1 MKKQKSSN
9 IGSFSP
15 SLEGGRGEA
24 SNRKSLHTGS
34 ESPLPRRGLGGG
46 SKINVVT
53 LGCSKNLVDSE
64 VLLNQLSM
72 DGFEVVHD
80 SNDASDIVVINTCGF
95 IHDAKEESVNTILS
109 FVDAKGRGEIEK
121 LYVMGCLSERYK
133 ADLEKEV
140 PEVDRF
146 FGKFDMRAIV
156 SELKA
161 TYRPEYIY
169 ERKITTPSHFAYL
182 KISEGCNRV
191 CAFCAIP
198 GMTGKHKSK
207 SMDDL
212 VKEARYL
219 AKNGVKE
226 ILLIAQDLSYYGI
239 DLYGKGMLAELIQKI
254 AEIDGIEW
262 IRLHYLYPTKFPM
275 DILPLFKSVPKLCK
289 YIDIPLQHSANNV
302 LKHMLRH
309 VTTEETE
316 ALLQK
321 IKAEVP
327 GIAIRTT
334 MLVGHPGET
343 EEDFEQLKSFVQK
356 HKFDRLGAFTYSHE
370 EGTYG
375 YKTYQDDVPEDVKQA
390 RADELM
396 GLQERISAELNA
408 AKVGQF
414 LKVII
419 DREDDEFFV
428 GRTEFDSPEVDGE
441 VLISKETPLKKG
453 QFCMVEITSAEEF
466 DLYGKVTPAFMLMR

>member
-1 MKKQKSSN
+1 M
-9 IGSFSP
+9 
-15 SLEGGRGEA
+15 
-24 SNRKSLHTGS
+24 
-34 ESPLPRRGLGGG
+34 
-46 SKINVVT
+46 
-53 LGCSKNLVDSE
+53 DSE
-64 VLLNQLSM
+64 VLLKQLEL

-80 SNDASDIVVINTCGF
+80 SNEPDSDIVVINTCGF
-95 IHDAKEESVNTILS
+95 IADAKEESVNTIMQ
-109 FVDAKGRGEIEK
+109 FVGAKGRGEIEK

-133 ADLEKEV
+133 TDLEKEV
-140 PEVDRF
+140 PEVDKF
-146 FGKFDMRAIV
+146 FGKFDLRALV
-156 SELKA
+156 TELKA
-161 TYRPEYIY
+161 TYRPEFIY

-198 GMTGKHKSK
+198 GMTGKHRSK

-212 VKEARYL
+212 MKEAKYL
-219 AKNGVKE
+219 AKNGVRE

-275 DILPLFKSVPKLCK
+275 DILPLFKTVDKLCH

-316 ALLQK
+316 ALLKK
-321 IKAEVP
+321 IKEEVP
-327 GIAIRTT
+327 GITIRTT

-343 EEDFEQLKSFVQK
+343 QEDFEQLKSFISK
-356 HKFDRLGAFTYSHE
+356 HRFDRLGAFTYSHE

-375 YKTYQDDVPEDVKQA
+375 FKQYEDDVPEEIKQA
-390 RADELM
+390 RADEIM
-396 GLQERISAELNA
+396 GIQQGISAQLNA
-408 AKVGQF
+408 EKVGRT

-441 VLISKETPLKKG
+441 VLIGKETLLKKG
-453 QFCMVEITSAEEF
+453 QFYQVEITGSEEF
-466 DLYGKVTPAFMLMR
+466 DLYGKVIQVI

>member
-1 MKKQKSSN
+1 MTKQ
-9 IGSFSP
+9 
-15 SLEGGRGEA
+15 
-24 SNRKSLHTGS
+24 
-34 ESPLPRRGLGGG
+34 
-46 SKINVVT
+46 KINVVT

-64 VLLNQLSM
+64 VLLNQLSK

-80 SNDASDIVVINTCGF
+80 SNDGDAGIVVINTCGF
-95 IHDAKEESVNTILS
+95 IHDAKEESVNTILQY
-109 FVDAKGRGEIEK
+109 VGAKSRGELDK

-133 ADLEKEV
+133 ADLEKEI
-140 PEVDRF
+140 PEVDKY
-146 FGKFDMRAIV
+146 FGKFDLRALV

-198 GMTGKHKSK
+198 GMTGKHSSK
-207 SMDDL
+207 SIEDL
-212 VKEARYL
+212 LKEARYL

-239 DLYGKGMLAELIQKI
+239 DLYGKSRLAELIEQI
-254 AEIDGIEW
+254 ALIDGIQW
-262 IRLHYLYPTKFPM
+262 IRLHYLYPTKFPL
-275 DILPLFKSVPKLCK
+275 DILPMFNSIPKLCK
-289 YIDIPLQHSANNV
+289 YIDIPLQHSSNKV
-302 LKHMLRH
+302 LKKMLRH

-316 ALLQK
+316 ALLFK
-321 IKAEVP
+321 IRAEVP

-343 EEDFEQLKSFVQK
+343 EEDFEHLKSFIQK
-356 HKFDRLGAFTYSHE
+356 HQFDRLGAFTYSHE

-375 YKTYQDDVPEDVKQA
+375 YLKYADDVPEELKQA
-390 RADELM
+390 RANELM
-396 GLQERISAELNA
+396 AIQQGISERLNA
-408 AKVGQF
+408 AKVGQI
-414 LKVII
+414 LSVLV

-428 GRTEFDSPEVDGE
+428 GRSAFDSPEVDGE
-441 VLISKETPLKKG
+441 VLIGKDQPLKKG
-453 QFCMVEITSAEEF
+453 QFYQIEITGSNEF
-466 DLYGKVTPAFMLMR
+466 DLYGRLVTD

>member
-1 MKKQKSSN
+1 MKKQ
-9 IGSFSP
+9 
-15 SLEGGRGEA
+15 
-24 SNRKSLHTGS
+24 
-34 ESPLPRRGLGGG
+34 
-46 SKINVVT
+46 KINVVT

-80 SNDASDIVVINTCGF
+80 SNDTGSDIVVINTCGF
-95 IHDAKEESVNTILS
+95 IHDAKEESVNTILQ
-109 FVDAKGRGEIEK
+109 FVNAKGRGDIDK

-133 ADLEKEV
+133 TDLEKEV
-140 PEVDRF
+140 PEVDKF
-146 FGKFDMRAIV
+146 FGKFDLKALV
-156 SELKA
+156 GELKA
-161 TYRPEYIY
+161 TYRPEFIY

-207 SMDDL
+207 SVEDL
-212 VKEARYL
+212 FKEAKYL
-219 AKNGVKE
+219 AKSGVKE

-239 DLYGKGMLAELIQKI
+239 DIYGKGMLAELIQRI
-254 AEIDGIEW
+254 AGIDGIEW
-262 IRLHYLYPTKFPM
+262 IRLHYLYPTKFPI
-275 DILPLFKSVPKLCK
+275 DILPLFQSVPKLCK
-289 YIDIPLQHSANNV
+289 YIDIPLQHSSNNV
-302 LKHMLRH
+302 LKKMLRH

-316 ALLQK
+316 ALLHK
-321 IKAEVP
+321 IKTEVP

-343 EEDFEQLKSFVQK
+343 EEDFEQLKTFIQK
-356 HKFDRLGAFTYSHE
+356 HRFDRLGAFTYSHE

-375 YKTYQDDVPEDVKQA
+375 YQKYSDDVPEEVKQA
-390 RADELM
+390 RQEELM
-396 GLQERISAELNA
+396 EIQQVISARLNA
-408 AKVGQF
+408 AKVGQI

-419 DREDDEFFV
+419 DREDDEFYV

-441 VLISKETPLKKG
+441 VLIGNEIPLKKG
-453 QFCMVEITSAEEF
+453 QFYQVEITGSEEF
-466 DLYGKVTPAFMLMR
+466 DLFGKVLQ

>member
-1 MKKQKSSN
+1 MKKQ
-9 IGSFSP
+9 
-15 SLEGGRGEA
+15 
-24 SNRKSLHTGS
+24 
-34 ESPLPRRGLGGG
+34 
-46 SKINVVT
+46 KINVVT

-64 VLLNQLSM
+64 VLLNQLAM
-72 DGFEVVHD
+72 DGFDVVHD
-80 SNDASDIVVINTCGF
+80 SNDTDSDIVVINTCGF
-95 IHDAKEESVNTILS
+95 IADAKEESVNTIMQY
-109 FVDAKGRGEIEK
+109 VGAKGRGEIEK

-133 ADLEKEV
+133 TDLEVEV

-146 FGKFDMRAIV
+146 FGKFDLKALV
-156 SELKA
+156 TELKA

-198 GMTGKHKSK
+198 GMTGKHNSR

-212 VKEARYL
+212 VKEAKYL
-219 AKNGVKE
+219 AKNGVRE

-254 AEIDGIEW
+254 AEINGIEW

-275 DILPLFKSVPKLCK
+275 DILPLFKTVDKLCH
-289 YIDIPLQHSANNV
+289 YIDIPLQHSSNNV

-321 IKAEVP
+321 IKEAVP
-327 GIAIRTT
+327 GITIRTT

-343 EEDFEQLKSFVQK
+343 EEDFEQLKSFVAK
-356 HKFDRLGAFTYSHE
+356 HRFDRLGAFTYSHE

-375 YKTYQDDVPEDVKQA
+375 YKKYEDDVPEDLKQL
-390 RADELM
+390 RADQIM
-396 GLQERISAELNA
+396 GLQQGISAQLNA
-408 AKVGQF
+408 EKVGKT

-419 DREDDEFFV
+419 DREDEEFFV

-441 VLISKETPLKKG
+441 VLIGKEIKLKKG
-453 QFCMVEITSAEEF
+453 QFYQVEITGSEEF
-466 DLYGKVTPAFMLMR
+466 DLYGTVVA

>member
-1 MKKQKSSN
+1 MEPLWQKNKKMKKQ
-9 IGSFSP
+9 
-15 SLEGGRGEA
+15 
-24 SNRKSLHTGS
+24 
-34 ESPLPRRGLGGG
+34 
-46 SKINVVT
+46 KINVVT

-80 SNDASDIVVINTCGF
+80 SNDTSDIVVINTCGF
-95 IHDAKEESVNTILS
+95 INDAKEESVNTILQ
-109 FVDAKGRGEIEK
+109 FVEAKSRGDIEK

-133 ADLEKEV
+133 SDLETEV
-140 PEVDRF
+140 PEVDKY
-146 FGKFDMRAIV
+146 FGKFDLKALV
-156 SELKA
+156 GELKA
-161 TYRPEYIY
+161 TYRPEFIY

-198 GMTGKHKSK
+198 GMTGKHQSR
-207 SMDDL
+207 SIEDL
-212 VKEARYL
+212 VKEAKYL
-219 AKNGVKE
+219 SKNGVKE

-254 AEIDGIEW
+254 AEVDGIEW

-275 DILPLFKSVPKLCK
+275 DILPLFKSVSKLCK
-289 YIDIPLQHSANNV
+289 YIDIPLQHSSNNV

-321 IKAEVP
+321 IKEEVP
-327 GIAIRTT
+327 GIAVRTT
-334 MLVGHPGET
+334 MLIGHPGET
-343 EEDFEQLKSFVQK
+343 EEDFEQLKDFVK
-356 HKFDRLGAFTYSHE
+356 RHRFDRLGAFTYSHE

-375 YKTYQDDVPEDVKQA
+375 FKKYEDNIPEEVKQA
-390 RADELM
+390 RQEELM
-396 GLQERISAELNA
+396 EVQQIISSQLNA
-408 AKVGQF
+408 VRVGQT
-414 LKVII
+414 LNVII
-419 DREDDEFFV
+419 DREDDEFYV

-441 VLISKETPLKKG
+441 VLISKEIKLKKG
-453 QFCMVEITSAEEF
+453 QFYPVEITSAEEF
-466 DLYGKVTPAFMLMR
+466 DLYGKVKPEFQYLSVKRN

>member
-1 MKKQKSSN
+1 MKKQ
-9 IGSFSP
+9 
-15 SLEGGRGEA
+15 
-24 SNRKSLHTGS
+24 
-34 ESPLPRRGLGGG
+34 
-46 SKINVVT
+46 KINVVT

-80 SNDASDIVVINTCGF
+80 SNDTDSDIVVINTCGF
-95 IHDAKEESVNTILS
+95 IHDAKEESVNTILQ
-109 FVDAKGRGEIEK
+109 FVEAKGRGDIEK

-133 ADLEKEV
+133 LDLEKEV

-146 FGKFDMRAIV
+146 FGKFDMKAVV

-161 TYRPEYIY
+161 TYRPEFIY
-169 ERKITTPSHFAYL
+169 ERKITTPTHFAYL

-198 GMTGKHKSK
+198 GMTGKHRSK
-207 SMDDL
+207 SMEEL
-212 VKEARYL
+212 VKEAKYL

-254 AEIDGIEW
+254 AEVDGIRW

-275 DILPLFKSVPKLCK
+275 DILPLFKTVPKLCK
-289 YIDIPLQHSANNV
+289 YIDIPLQHSSNNV
-302 LKHMLRH
+302 LKHMLRQ

-316 ALLQK
+316 ALLLK
-321 IKAEVP
+321 IKTEIP

-343 EEDFEQLKSFVQK
+343 EEDFEQLKSFIQK

-375 YKTYQDDVPEDVKQA
+375 YQKYSDDIPEEVKQA
-390 RADELM
+390 RADEIM
-396 GLQERISAELNA
+396 AIQQGISERLNA
-408 AKVGQF
+408 AKVGQT
-414 LKVII
+414 LTVIV

-441 VLISKETPLKKG
+441 VLIGKETPLKKG
-453 QFCMVEITSAEEF
+453 QFVQVEITSADEF
-466 DLYGKVTPAFMLMR
+466 DLYGKVYQVI

>member
-1 MKKQKSSN
+1 MKKQ
-9 IGSFSP
+9 
-15 SLEGGRGEA
+15 
-24 SNRKSLHTGS
+24 
-34 ESPLPRRGLGGG
+34 
-46 SKINVVT
+46 KINVVT

-80 SNDASDIVVINTCGF
+80 SNDSDSDIVVINTCGF
-95 IHDAKEESVNTILS
+95 IHDAKEESVNTILQ
-109 FVDAKGRGEIEK
+109 FVDAKGRGDIDK

-133 ADLEKEV
+133 TDLEKEV
-140 PEVDRF
+140 PEVDKF
-146 FGKFDMRAIV
+146 FGKFDLKALV
-156 SELKA
+156 GELKA
-161 TYRPEYIY
+161 TYRPEFIY

-198 GMTGKHKSK
+198 GMTGKHVSK

-212 VKEARYL
+212 VKEAKYL
-219 AKNGVKE
+219 AKSGVKE

-239 DLYGKGMLAELIQKI
+239 DLYGKGMLAELIQEI
-254 AEIDGIEW
+254 AEVDGIEW

-275 DILPLFKSVPKLCK
+275 DILPLFKTVPKLCK
-289 YIDIPLQHSANNV
+289 YIDIPLQHSSNNV
-302 LKHMLRH
+302 LKHMLRQ

-321 IKAEVP
+321 IKEEVP

-334 MLVGHPGET
+334 MLIGHPGET
-343 EEDFEQLKSFVQK
+343 EEDFEQLKSFVSK
-356 HKFDRLGAFTYSHE
+356 HRFDRLGAFSYSHE

-375 YKTYQDDVPEDVKQA
+375 YKKYSDDIPEGVKQA
-390 RADELM
+390 RVEELM
-396 GLQERISAELNA
+396 GIQQIVSSQLNAERI
-408 AKVGQF
+408 GQT

-419 DREDDEFFV
+419 DREDEEFYI

-441 VLISKETPLKKG
+441 VLISKEVSLKKG
-453 QFCMVEITSAEEF
+453 QFCEVEISSSEEF
-466 DLYGKVTPAFMLMR
+466 DLYGNVV

>member
-1 MKKQKSSN
+1 MKKQ
-9 IGSFSP
+9 
-15 SLEGGRGEA
+15 
-24 SNRKSLHTGS
+24 
-34 ESPLPRRGLGGG
+34 
-46 SKINVVT
+46 KINVVT

-64 VLLNQLSM
+64 VLLNQLAK

-80 SNDASDIVVINTCGF
+80 SNDTDSDIVVINTCGF
-95 IHDAKEESVNTILS
+95 IADAKEESVNTIMQ
-109 FVDAKGRGEIEK
+109 FVGAKGRGEIEK

-133 ADLEKEV
+133 SDLEVEV

-146 FGKFDMRAIV
+146 FGKFDLKALV
-156 SELKA
+156 TELKA

-198 GMTGKHKSK
+198 GMTGKHNSR

-212 VKEARYL
+212 VKEAKYL
-219 AKNGVKE
+219 AKNGVRE

-254 AEIDGIEW
+254 SEISGIEW

-275 DILPLFKSVPKLCK
+275 DILPLFKTVDKLCH
-289 YIDIPLQHSANNV
+289 YIDIPLQHSSNNV
-302 LKHMLRH
+302 LKNMLRH

-321 IKAEVP
+321 IKEEVP
-327 GIAIRTT
+327 GITIRTT

-343 EEDFEQLKSFVQK
+343 QEDFEQLKSFVSK
-356 HKFDRLGAFTYSHE
+356 HRFDRLGAFTYSHE
-370 EGTYG
+370 DGTYG
-375 YKTYQDDVPEDVKQA
+375 YKKYSDDVPEELKQA
-390 RADELM
+390 RAEEIM
-396 GLQERISAELNA
+396 GLQQGISAQLNA
-408 AKVGQF
+408 EKVGRT

-441 VLISKETPLKKG
+441 VLIGKETLLKKG
-453 QFCMVEITSAEEF
+453 QFYQVEITGSEEF
-466 DLYGKVTPAFMLMR
+466 DLYGKVVVAN

>member
-1 MKKQKSSN
+1 MKKQ
-9 IGSFSP
+9 
-15 SLEGGRGEA
+15 
-24 SNRKSLHTGS
+24 
-34 ESPLPRRGLGGG
+34 
-46 SKINVVT
+46 KINVVT

-64 VLLNQLSM
+64 VLLNQLSI

-80 SNDASDIVVINTCGF
+80 SNDTSDIVVINTCGF
-95 IHDAKEESVNTILS
+95 IGDAKEESVNTILQ
-109 FVDAKGRGEIEK
+109 FVDAKSRGEIDK

-133 ADLEKEV
+133 TDLETEV
-140 PEVDRF
+140 PEVDKY
-146 FGKFDMRAIV
+146 FGKFDLKALV
-156 SELKA
+156 GELKA
-161 TYRPEYIY
+161 TYHPEFIY
-169 ERKITTPSHFAYL
+169 QRKITTPSHFAYL

-198 GMTGKHKSK
+198 GMTGKHQSK

-212 VKEARYL
+212 IKEAKYL

-239 DLYGKGMLAELIQKI
+239 DLYGKSMLAELIQKI

-275 DILPLFKSVPKLCK
+275 DILPLFNSVPKLCK
-289 YIDIPLQHSANNV
+289 YLDIPLQHSSNNV

-316 ALLQK
+316 TLLQK
-321 IKAEVP
+321 IKEEVP
-327 GIAIRTT
+327 RIAIRTT

-343 EEDFEQLKSFVQK
+343 EEDFEQLKEFVKRQR
-356 HKFDRLGAFTYSHE
+356 FDRLGAFAYSHE

-375 YKTYQDDVPEDVKQA
+375 YKKYEDNIPEEVKNA
-390 RADELM
+390 RVDELM
-396 GLQERISAELNA
+396 TIQETISAQLNA
-408 AKVGQF
+408 AKVGQT

-419 DREDDEFFV
+419 DREDDEFYV

-441 VLISKETPLKKG
+441 VLISKDVKLKKG
-453 QFCMVEITSAEEF
+453 HFYPVEITGSAEF
-466 DLYGKVTPAFMLMR
+466 DLYGKVV